1 MQIPSLAE
9 IKRELKLLNEN
20 ELIDVVLDLAKY
32 SRENKAYLFFRLF
45 EKENPRIYVDMVKDD
60 LDLNFMNANTRNY
73 HVAKKSAQTIRR
85 KLNKNLKLT
94 KDKTAQIELIIHFCK
109 QMKAYGYLQYGH
121 PVIEN
126 LFKVQIGKAEKLISG
141 LHEDLQYDFQ
151 LMLEDL
157 S

>member
-32 SRENKAYLFFRLF
+32 NRENKAYLFFRLF

-94 KDKTAQIELIIHFCK
+94 KDKTAQVELIIHFCK